1 MEEIRLNKYLSEQ
14 GVCSRREAD
23 RLIEAGKVTIDGRKA
38 EMGEK
43 VTGQETII
51 CDGKPVGKAA
61 GGKKVKSVLLVVNK
75 PRGIVCTTSDKDR
88 APNVVD
94 LIKYPARV
102 YPVGR
107 LDKDSEGLLLMT
119 NQGELA
125 NEIMH
130 AGNFH
135 EKEYLVTVDQPF
147 NAAFLKK
154 MREGVELKELGVT
167 TRPCKVEAAGA
178 KTFRIILTQGLNRQI
193 RRMCRAL
200 DYHVMNLKRVRI
212 MNLQLGT
219 LKRGEYRE
227 LTEKELGDLM
237 RMVEGSTNL
246 PAREA
251 AKLGKIVDPAKRE
264 RKPGSSGHQ
273 GKPGGRKPSDKN
285 NEGKP
290 FEKKTGTGKIWRN
303 VRQDGEIKP
312 EKKAPAS
319 PESWKPGAP
328 ERKEH
333 KIWTTRSR
341 G

>member
-23 RLIEAGKVTIDGRKA
+23 RLIEAGKVTIDGRRA

-43 VTGQETII
+43 VTGQERII

-61 GGKKVKSVLLVVNK
+61 GSKKAKPVLLVVNK

-94 LIKYPARV
+94 LIQYPARV

-167 TRPCKVEAAGA
+167 TRPCKVEAAGV
-178 KTFRIILTQGLNRQI
+178 KTFRIILTQGLNLRPCVGLCGLHAGKLAIQKADLLLLLVQTHLHGVYLAIGTAGQNERAQKQGEDI
-193 RRMCRAL
+193 RLFHC
-200 DYHVMNLKRVRI
+200 I
-212 MNLQLGT
+212 T
-219 LKRGEYRE
+219 LK
-227 LTEKELGDLM
+227 
-237 RMVEGSTNL
+237 
-246 PAREA
+246 
-251 AKLGKIVDPAKRE
+251 
-264 RKPGSSGHQ
+264 
-273 GKPGGRKPSDKN
+273 
-285 NEGKP
+285 
-290 FEKKTGTGKIWRN
+290 
-303 VRQDGEIKP
+303 
-312 EKKAPAS
+312 
-319 PESWKPGAP
+319 
-328 ERKEH
+328 
-333 KIWTTRSR
+333 
-341 G
+341 